1 VLFTFYNEDKEW
13 NLCYN
18 EVLQRF
24 ITFYSWTPVFSAN
37 IDNIYFSFDK
47 DDFSKQDSY
56 APSYLWKHGQAGNF
70 EN

>member
-47 DDFSKQDSY
+47 DDFSKQDPY